1 MATAAEL
8 EQDFEDA
15 KNRRDAGPSHVLG
28 VAKNVEDQI
37 EQVQRSIDL
46 GRNDGVPYDALL
58 EGEAELKRL
67 RSLLRRIEADPS
79 TLSRPIEG

>member
-8 EQDFEDA
+8 EKDFEDV
-15 KNRRDAGPSHVLG
+15 KNRRDASPAHVLG
-28 VAKNVEDQI
+28 VAKNVRDQI
-37 EQVQRSIDL
+37 ERVQRSIDL
-46 GRNDGVPYDALL
+46 GRRDAVPYGMLL

-79 TLSRPIEG
+79 TSSPPIEE